1 MKIDYQV
8 VVNFIVSLMYL
19 LAPITSIFVIVEII
33 TNFFFDLVRG
43 NRRVKL

>member
-1 MKIDYQV
+1 MEIDYQV

-33 TNFFFDLVRG
+33 TNFFFDFVRG